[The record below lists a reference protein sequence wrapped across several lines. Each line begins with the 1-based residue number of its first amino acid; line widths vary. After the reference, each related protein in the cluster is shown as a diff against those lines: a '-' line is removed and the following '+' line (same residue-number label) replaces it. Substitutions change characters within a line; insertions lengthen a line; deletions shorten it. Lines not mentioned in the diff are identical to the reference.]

1 MSQTRWSFGAA
12 AIIASLVA
20 FGACNG
26 DSDETRGPSIT
37 VTDGLIEV
45 QQDAIAN
52 LTGYS
57 FVSNLE
63 VLSGNGDF
71 TAELDGTFQA
81 PDRFQGTFQLSGA
94 FVESLEAF
102 AEAVQIEVIVIG
114 EEVWWRQSGNAW
126 QPGIPPGSDSNDPL
140 LILST
145 YTSPRFYLEQL
156 IFESLLIPVAG
167 EVQSV
172 NGVRAFPVRLD
183 KSAILGLVP
192 QGSGVRDV
200 LGQSPDNVEI
210 IDQVMPEN
218 ILIETWLA
226 EDGGYPV
233 RIVVAYSVEEGESC
247 SFCFGFERP
256 LTLRLQI
263 DITDPAADVKIE
275 PPLPPNS

>member
-57 FVSNLE
+57 FVSKLE

-102 AEAVQIEVIVIG
+102 GEAV
-114 EEVWWRQSGNAW
+114 
-126 QPGIPPGSDSNDPL
+126 
-140 LILST
+140 
-145 YTSPRFYLEQL
+145 
-156 IFESLLIPVAG
+156 
-167 EVQSV
+167 
-172 NGVRAFPVRLD
+172 
-183 KSAILGLVP
+183 
-192 QGSGVRDV
+192 
-200 LGQSPDNVEI
+200 
-210 IDQVMPEN
+210 
-218 ILIETWLA
+218 
-226 EDGGYPV
+226 
-233 RIVVAYSVEEGESC
+233 
-247 SFCFGFERP
+247 
-256 LTLRLQI
+256 
-263 DITDPAADVKIE
+263 
-275 PPLPPNS
+275 